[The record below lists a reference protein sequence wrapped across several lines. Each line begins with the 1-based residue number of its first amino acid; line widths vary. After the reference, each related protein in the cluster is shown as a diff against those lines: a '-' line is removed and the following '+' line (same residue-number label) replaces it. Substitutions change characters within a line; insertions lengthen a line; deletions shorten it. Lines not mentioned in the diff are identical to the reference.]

1 MTSSISE
8 LDLPPEHPLRQIMD
22 TLAAHPELREPL
34 LRVLLTEDFL
44 ALPGR
49 MNEVQEQL
57 GELRENF
64 EEFRE
69 ETREQFRQVN
79 ERLDENTRGLAE
91 ANRRLDEN
99 TRGLDE
105 NTRGLA
111 EANRKLDENTRGL
124 AEANRRLDE
133 NTRGLAEAN
142 RKLDENTRGLEENT
156 RGLAETNRRLDE
168 NTRRLDENTR
178 GLAETNRKLDE
189 NTRIV
194 RTLRGHVGRLLGQS
208 YEDLCRRE
216 ISVILDGLLDRPALA
231 DREQIDRLLLQARR
245 NNEISRN
252 EYQDGLRVDI
262 IAREEDDESQTV
274 RLAVVEVS
282 ITFNQGDLETAAR
295 RAEIIGRVTGARTD
309 AFVATHH
316 AWPDEANE
324 AARRLGVVLIRNEA
338 PEYEDE

>member
-124 AEANRRLDE
+124 AETNRRLDENTRRLDE
-133 NTRGLAEAN
+133 NTRGLAEA
-142 RKLDENTRGLEENT
+142 
-156 RGLAETNRRLDE
+156 NRRLDE

-262 IAREEDDESQTV
+262 IARDGDDESQTA
-274 RLAVVEVS
+274 RFAVVEVS

>member
-99 TRGLDE
+99 TRGL
-105 NTRGLA
+105 A
-111 EANRKLDENTRGL
+111 ET
-124 AEANRRLDE
+124 NRRLDE
-133 NTRGLAEAN
+133 NTR
-142 RKLDENTRGLEENT
+142 RLDENT

-231 DREQIDRLLLQARR
+231 DRGQIDRLLLQARR

-262 IAREEDDESQTV
+262 IARDGDDESQTA
-274 RLAVVEVS
+274 RFAVVEVS